1 VERPRPKPF
10 VLVFPNHHAD
20 HGDHWKDW
28 IEAPRGTLNK
38 LAPEEDSSIQHKLQ
52 TIIFEKI

>member
-1 VERPRPKPF
+1 MATTGR
-10 VLVFPNHHAD
+10 
-20 HGDHWKDW
+20 DW